1 VATAHYAIDLAA
13 PRPLRATPWGAALLA
28 AGLLALVW
36 TGLTL
41 QGQRVGRADAEA
53 TLTRLEAALADR
65 GAARH
70 AAATR
75 VPTAAQQRAQ
85 AELSRLSGDLF
96 RPWFPMLDALEAS
109 AVPKVNLQQLSV
121 DAGFTKLQLRV
132 DAADLP
138 EVLQY
143 VHALDT
149 AGAPLQ
155 GAQLLGHEWQLA
167 AGASRRLQARIA
179 VGLVPMGMAMVPPPQ
194 SPSTAGCGSDPAS
207 RCLSAKATP

>member
-1 VATAHYAIDLAA
+1 MATEHYAIDLATQ
-13 PRPLRATPWGAALLA
+13 RRQRATLWGAVLLA
-28 AGLLALVW
+28 AGLIASVW

-41 QGQRVGRADAEA
+41 QSQQARRADAEA
-53 TLTRLEAALADR
+53 TVTRLEAALADR

-75 VPTAAQQRAQ
+75 VPTAAQLRAQ
-85 AELSRLSGDLF
+85 AELSRLAGDLS

-109 AVPKVNLQQLSV
+109 AVLKVSLQQLSV

-132 DAADLP
+132 DAPDLP

-155 GAQLLGHEWQLA
+155 GAQLLGYEWQA
-167 AGASRRLQARIA
+167 AVAGAPRRLQARIT
-179 VGLVPMGMAMVPPPQ
+179 VGLVPMGMATAPPA
-194 SPSTAGCGSDPAS
+194 SGTVGCGSDSAM
-207 RCLSAKATP
+207 RCLSAKAAP